1 MRKTGRVLFAVAV
14 LACAA
19 AAALSAQS
27 LLDNEYYYKAR
38 DLQYESEV
46 ALNAG
51 EYDQAASLAAEAR
64 EYLAKSDAYVEEM
77 TQFYRANGW
86 LSVANDRLRYAK
98 SISADVN
105 FKEAYGKAA
114 SDLRGAKYTM
124 DAKEYDTSV
133 ILSKSAIDAL
143 KDIKVVQAAA
153 PEPVAPEPVAAVE
166 PSWPEFYEVRLIP
179 GRRDCFWRI
188 AEYPFIY
195 GDPWKWKLLYEENK
209 ALLNDPKNPDL
220 IDPGQV
226 FKIPSLNGEKRE
238 GTWDPNTTYPP
249 LP

>member
-1 MRKTGRVLFAVAV
+1 MRKPIRVLFAVAV

-19 AAALSAQS
+19 AAALPAQS

-51 EYDQAASLAAEAR
+51 EYDRAASLAAEAR
-64 EYLAKSDAYVEEM
+64 EYLAQSDAYVAEM

-98 SISADVN
+98 SISADEN
-105 FKEAYGKAA
+105 FKEAYGLAK
-114 SDLRGAKYTM
+114 SDVTGAKVAL

-133 ILSKSAIDAL
+133 ILSKAAIDAL
-143 KDIKVVQAAA
+143 KDIKVVQAST
-153 PEPVAPEPVAAVE
+153 PEPVAAAE

-195 GDPWKWKLLYEENK
+195 NNPWKWKLLYEDNK
-209 ALLNDPKNPDL
+209 WQIPDSNNPDW
-220 IDPGQV
+220 IEPGLV
-226 FKIPSLNGEKRE
+226 LRIPSLNGEKRE
-238 GTWDPNTTYPP
+238 GTWDPNKSYPA

>member
-1 MRKTGRVLFAVAV
+1 MRKPIRVLFAAAV
-14 LACAA
+14 LACLA
-19 AAALSAQS
+19 AAALPAQS

-38 DLQYESEV
+38 DLQYQSEV

-51 EYDQAASLAAEAR
+51 DYDRAASLAAEAR
-64 EYLAKSDAYVEEM
+64 GYLAQSDAYVEEM
-77 TQFYRANGW
+77 TRFYRANGW

-105 FKEAYGKAA
+105 FKDQYDLAVSKVADAKAA
-114 SDLRGAKYTM
+114 M
-124 DAKEYDTSV
+124 DSKEYEDSV
-133 ILSKSAIDAL
+133 AYSKEAIDAL
-143 KDIKVVQAAA
+143 KDVVPVQAAV
-153 PEPVAPEPVAAVE
+153 EPVADTG

-195 GDPWKWKLLYEENK
+195 NDPWKWKLIYEDNK
-209 ALLNDPKNPDL
+209 WQIPEPDNPDL
-220 IDPGQV
+220 IQPGIV
-226 FKIPSLNGEKRE
+226 LKIPSLAGEKRE
-238 GTWDPNTTYPP
+238 GTWDPDTTYPP